1 MDELDH
7 YMVHTPAS
15 SEGQACSREGGQQ
28 LHHLLYSSGMGS
40 QEGGIPG
47 LAGIHKSAFNS
58 RIDMVVSL
66 PGDVQTEVHS
76 CRSNPYE
83 YSPCYANATWS
94 KICRDRFDLHS
105 YGYYCLPIEA
115 RCLLQHTNM

>member
-1 MDELDH
+1 
-7 YMVHTPAS
+7 
-15 SEGQACSREGGQQ
+15 
-28 LHHLLYSSGMGS
+28 MGS

-76 CRSNPYE
+76 CRSNPYG
-83 YSPCYANATWS
+83 YSPCYAKATWS
-94 KICRDRFDLHS
+94 KICREVRFTFIWLLLS
-105 YGYYCLPIEA
+105 PNRA
-115 RCLLQHTNM
+115 RGKVLLTVHKYVIMEY